1 MRKLTLVLAL
11 LIFSSPA
18 WGKSS
23 TLNPTADPEFCIFL
37 HWEIKELEAR
47 AKTMMKYIKMER
59 AKVNQSKSLT
69 QAQKIEK
76 RIQITERFQ
85 PDVER
90 DLSQMSYRSTVM
102 QNWCKNK

>member
-47 AKTMMKYIKMER
+47 A
-59 AKVNQSKSLT
+59 
-69 QAQKIEK
+69 
-76 RIQITERFQ
+76 
-85 PDVER
+85 
-90 DLSQMSYRSTVM
+90 
-102 QNWCKNK
+102 